1 MTFFSESHSL
11 HNPVMD
17 ELRQKL
23 EKHGQGHLLDFW
35 GEITEDEKETLKADI
50 DNVDLEYTIQSFER
64 CTQAAED
71 KANAG
76 KLDDRMMPVPSKDI
90 QYTYL
95 YLGTFWK
102 HGLKVAFFQKVQCVF
117 QISKKIFQITILNL
131 KFKFPANKQQIQI
144 SSSG

>member
-1 MTFFSESHSL
+1 MTFLGLFFSESHSS

-23 EKHGQGHLLDFW
+23 EKHHQSHLLDFW
-35 GEITEDEKETLKADI
+35 DENTEDENKILKADI
-50 DNVDLEYTIQSFER
+50 DNVDLEYTTQSFER

-90 QYTYL
+90 KYTYFF
-95 YLGTFWK
+95 YLMLETFFGT
-102 HGLKVAFFQKVQCVF
+102 
-117 QISKKIFQITILNL
+117 
-131 KFKFPANKQQIQI
+131 
-144 SSSG
+144 SGSNT

>member
-1 MTFFSESHSL
+1 
-11 HNPVMD
+11 MD

-35 GEITEDEKETLKADI
+35 DEITEDQKETLKAEL
-50 DNVDLEYTIQSFER
+50 DNVDLEYATQSFER

-90 QYTYL
+90 QYTQYPIIRN
-95 YLGTFWK
+95 
-102 HGLKVAFFQKVQCVF
+102 GLIRNRVEF
-117 QISKKIFQITILNL
+117 L
-131 KFKFPANKQQIQI
+131 
-144 SSSG
+144 

>member
-1 MTFFSESHSL
+1 MTFLGLFFSESHSPN
-11 HNPVMD
+11 NPVMD

-23 EKHGQGHLLDFW
+23 EKYGQSHLLDFW
-35 GEITEDEKETLKADI
+35 DQNTDEENEILKADI
-50 DNVDLEYTIQSFER
+50 DNVDLEYTTQSFER

-95 YLGTFWK
+95 YLGTF
-102 HGLKVAFFQKVQCVF
+102 
-117 QISKKIFQITILNL
+117 
-131 KFKFPANKQQIQI
+131 
-144 SSSG
+144 

>member
-1 MTFFSESHSL
+1 MTFLGSFFSESHSS

-35 GEITEDEKETLKADI
+35 GEITEDQKETLKADI

-90 QYTYL
+90 QYT
-95 YLGTFWK
+95 WN
-102 HGLKVAFFQKVQCVF
+102 AFVWW
-117 QISKKIFQITILNL
+117 L
-131 KFKFPANKQQIQI
+131 
-144 SSSG
+144 

>member
-1 MTFFSESHSL
+1 
-11 HNPVMD
+11 MD

-35 GEITEDEKETLKADI
+35 GEITEDQKETLKADI
-50 DNVDLEYTIQSFER
+50 DNVDLEYATQSFER

-90 QYTYL
+90 QYT
-95 YLGTFWK
+95 F
-102 HGLKVAFFQKVQCVF
+102 
-117 QISKKIFQITILNL
+117 N
-131 KFKFPANKQQIQI
+131 I
-144 SSSG
+144 SSVVEF